1 LETFPEDQRKI
12 IKLIGP
18 GYREDHNFVLWI
30 GDYYGIGNNN
40 EQVYSNLFN
49 DAKIRHLGTWSFV
62 NDYWMMANF
71 ETMPNNNFKGTA
83 IAIGIGGFEWN
94 QNSGLN
100 IYQKNIEDI
109 TKNALEY
116 LKTK

>member
-1 LETFPEDQRKI
+1 MHE
-12 IKLIGP
+12 
-18 GYREDHNFVLWI
+18 N
-30 GDYYGIGNNN
+30 
-40 EQVYSNLFN
+40 
-49 DAKIRHLGTWSFV
+49 
-62 NDYWMMANF
+62 
-71 ETMPNNNFKGTA
+71 MPNNNFKGTA
-83 IAIGIGGFEWN
+83 IAIGVGGFEWN